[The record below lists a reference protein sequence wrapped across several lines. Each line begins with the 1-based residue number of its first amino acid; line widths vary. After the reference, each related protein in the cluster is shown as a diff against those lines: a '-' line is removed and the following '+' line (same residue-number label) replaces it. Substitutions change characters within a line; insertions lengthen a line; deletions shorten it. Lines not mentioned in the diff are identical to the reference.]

1 MGQTSQGG
9 GQWSHGTWRRPYMG
23 MRRYDEDGIDQVKEE
38 CQGVMALM
46 EVEHVSTSVSH
57 TLWGVQ
63 DGLLICSSKLGMDGL
78 VVWASNRGL
87 RR

>member
-1 MGQTSQGG
+1 MGL
-9 GQWSHGTWRRPYMG
+9 H
-23 MRRYDEDGIDQVKEE
+23 RYDEDGIDQVKEE

-63 DGLLICSSKLGMDGL
+63 DGLLIWSSKLGMDGL
-78 VVWASNRGL
+78 VVWASNRGP
-87 RR
+87 RRRVRELLCHREAYVETMKL